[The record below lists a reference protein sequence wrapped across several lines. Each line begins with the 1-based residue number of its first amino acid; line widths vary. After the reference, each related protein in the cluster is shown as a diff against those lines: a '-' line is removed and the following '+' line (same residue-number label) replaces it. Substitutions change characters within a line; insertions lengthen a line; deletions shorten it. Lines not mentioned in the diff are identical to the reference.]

1 MGMKPKRIVLNLNSV
16 IERSITLVER
26 VIGEDIE
33 IITLLEPDLGNVR
46 VDPSQIDQII
56 LDLAL
61 NAKNAMPKG
70 GTLIF
75 ETRNIHFRESAGSGK
90 SGSLAGEFV
99 RVSITDSGEGMDDAT
114 RARIF
119 APSFTSKDRGKDTR
133 HGLATILGIIKQ
145 NNGTIQVHSTP
156 KMGTTFDIYLPRA
169 EASIQNSKMQENLP
183 GIISGSDSILLIEDD
198 IALRGLLGEL
208 LEKLGYSVITALSP
222 AHAISIIDDETVGF
236 DLLITDVLLPGISGP
251 QLANHVRKRRP
262 HTKVL
267 FISGHTAEILP
278 ESFELADNA
287 SFLQKPF
294 SLTVLSGRVRELLRE

>member
-46 VDPSQIDQII
+46 VDPSQIEQVIFN
-56 LDLAL
+56 LGV
-61 NAKNAMPKG
+61 NARGAMPKG
-70 GTLIF
+70 GILIF

-99 RVSITDSGEGMDDAT
+99 RLSITDSGEGMDDAT

-119 APSFTSKDRGKDTR
+119 EPFFTTKERGKDTR
-133 HGLATILGIIKQ
+133 FSLAKILGIIKQ
-145 NNGTIQVHSTP
+145 SNGTIQVHSTP
-156 KMGTTFDIYLPRA
+156 NLGTTFDIYLPRA

-183 GIISGSDSILLIEDD
+183 GIIFGSDSILLIEDD

-208 LEKLGYSVITALSP
+208 LEKLGYRVITAENP
-222 AHAISIIDDETVGF
+222 THAISIIDDETVVF
-236 DLLITDVLLPGISGP
+236 DLLITDVALPGISGP
-251 QLANHVRKRRP
+251 HLADHARKRRP

-278 ESFELADNA
+278 ENFELDDNA

-294 SLTVLSGRVRELLRE
+294 SFTVLSGKVRELLQT